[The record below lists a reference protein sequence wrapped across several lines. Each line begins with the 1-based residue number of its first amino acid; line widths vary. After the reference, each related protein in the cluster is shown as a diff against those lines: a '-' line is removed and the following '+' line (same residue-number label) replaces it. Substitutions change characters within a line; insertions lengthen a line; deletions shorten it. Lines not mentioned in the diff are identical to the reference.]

1 MPTTVSTSGYLA
13 GQVLVAMP
21 QMRDPRFA
29 RTVVYICAHTA
40 EGAMGLVVNR
50 VLDAL
55 TFPDLLEQLD
65 IESTPLCEQIRIHFG
80 GPVEAGRGFVLHST
94 DFIQESTLKVD
105 DRVALTAT
113 IDMLRAIAEGRGPQ
127 RSMLALGYAGWSAGQ
142 LDGEI
147 RENVWLNTPADDDLL
162 FGNDLDQKWE
172 SAMTKMGIDLRMLSG
187 DAGHA

>member
-1 MPTTVSTSGYLA
+1 
-13 GQVLVAMP
+13 
-21 QMRDPRFA
+21 
-29 RTVVYICAHTA
+29 
-40 EGAMGLVVNR
+40 MGLVVNR

>member
-1 MPTTVSTSGYLA
+1 
-13 GQVLVAMP
+13 MP